1 MQTNLGYES
10 KKSQR
15 ASFSRH
21 AQKRMAQRG
30 FTDASVKLIQTF
42 GERSFDSN
50 GAIRCLMTRAAVEK
64 VGCFL
69 GRSQKLD
76 SLAGAYVVLS
86 ADDASTVITVSH
98 RYK

>member
-10 KKSQR
+10 RKSQR
-15 ASFSRH
+15 AILSRH

-30 FTDASVKLIQTF
+30 FTDASVKLIQAF
-42 GERSFDSN
+42 GETSYDSN
-50 GAIRCLMTRAAVEK
+50 GAIRYLMTRAAVEK
-64 VGCFL
+64 VGCIF

-76 SLAGAYVVLS
+76 ALAGAYVVLS
-86 ADDASTVITVSH
+86 ADDAPTVITVSH